1 MRRAIL
7 FVLVGLMLCACHSG
21 SGQDVPPF
29 QHQAFYQELKGYAE
43 EFLFVDGDWKGDF
56 DDGAFYGP
64 GFYAQAGETEDNDA
78 FRQQAQEAYQ
88 DNLAVVRS
96 VEDLTSADVN
106 DLAMSLLGLIE
117 YIDAAGDDD
126 SVLNEIDEMIQM
138 INDFVESAGNYLPK
152 EMVPGY
158 SMDTYGPTAINGLMG
173 LISLQRAHVLGG
185 AGTDQMVEFA
195 RQVGARI
202 EEYNWNGT
210 YYKLDEETDK
220 LHLYPN
226 VTMII
231 FNARLYQLT
240 GKPGYKGRAVETY
253 LGMQPLKVTEAD
265 GLVAP
270 GRYRSP
276 YSAEVMGAQT
286 DDYSTLS
293 SQNYAMFA
301 LMLLYQIT
309 GEDKYLEEMNPIL
322 DFLEDHLVGQACLLD
337 ISQEGLCDPACPGTQ
352 SCLKEQCF
360 DDSCHQG
367 ILHHWM
373 DGRVAVPDDLEFFC
387 SGCNVQTLYL
397 MWYRQEKL

>member
-1 MRRAIL
+1 MRHALLIG
-7 FVLVGLMLCACHSG
+7 LVGFALCACNGESKK
-21 SGQDVPPF
+21 QVPPF
-29 QHQAFYQELKGYAE
+29 EHGDFYEDLKLWGGD
-43 EFLFVDGDWKGDF
+43 FLFVDGDWKEDF

-78 FRQQAQEAYQ
+78 FRQRAQEAYQ
-88 DNLAVVRS
+88 DNLGVMRS
-96 VEDLTSADVN
+96 VENITEADVN

-117 YIDAAGDDD
+117 YIDATGDR
-126 SVLNEIDEMIQM
+126 STLNEVDEMIGN
-138 INDFVESAGNYLPK
+138 INDFVESAGHYLPK

-158 SMDTYGPTAINGLMG
+158 AMETYGPTAINGLMG
-173 LISLQRAHVLGG
+173 LISLQRAYVLGG

-195 RQVGARI
+195 QTVGDKI
-202 EEYNWNGT
+202 KDHNWTGT
-210 YYKLDEETDK
+210 YYKFDEDVDK

-231 FNARLYQLT
+231 YNARLYQLT
-240 GKPGYKGRAVETY
+240 GKPGYKGRAVDTY

-276 YSAEVMGAQT
+276 YSAGVMGAQI
-286 DDYSTLS
+286 DDYTTLS
-293 SQNYAMFA
+293 SQNYLMFA

-309 GEDKYLEEMNPIL
+309 GEDKYLDEINPVL
-322 DFLEDHLVGQACLLD
+322 DFLENNLVGQSCLVD
-337 ISQEGLCDPACPGTQ
+337 ISQDLLCDPACAAGQ
-352 SCLKEQCF
+352 ACLKEQCY

-373 DGRVAVPDDLEFFC
+373 DGRVAIPDDLEFFC

>member
-7 FVLVGLMLCACHSG
+7 FVFLGLMLCACHSG
-21 SGQDVPPF
+21 SGKDVPPF
-29 QHQAFYQELKGYAE
+29 QHQAFYEELKGYAE

-64 GFYAQAGETEDNDA
+64 AFYAQAGETEDDDA
-78 FRQQAQEAYQ
+78 FRQRAQEAYQ
-88 DNLAVVRS
+88 DNLGVVRA
-96 VEDLTSADVN
+96 VENLTEADVN
-106 DLAMSLLGLIE
+106 DLAMSLLGMIE
-117 YIDAAGDDD
+117 YVDATGDRSELD
-126 SVLNEIDEMIQM
+126 EIDEMIQN
-138 INDFVESAGNYLPK
+138 INDFVESAGHYLPP

-158 SMDTYGPTAINGLMG
+158 AMDTYGPTAINGLMG
-173 LISLQRAHVLGG
+173 LISLQRAEVLGG

-195 RQVGARI
+195 RGVADKI
-202 EEYNWNGT
+202 EEYNWSGT
-210 YYKLDEETDK
+210 YYKFDPDTDR

-231 FNARLYQLT
+231 YNARLHQLT
-240 GKPGYKGRAVETY
+240 KKPGYKGRAVETY

-265 GLVAP
+265 GLAAP

-276 YSAEVMGAQT
+276 YSQEDMGAQT

-293 SQNYAMFA
+293 SQNYLMFA

-309 GEDKYLEEMNPIL
+309 GEDKYLEEMNPVL
-322 DFLEDHLVGQACLLD
+322 DFLQENLVGQACLVD
-337 ISQEGLCDPACPGTQ
+337 ISQDHLCDPACSAGQ
-352 SCLKEQCF
+352 ACLKGDCF
-360 DDSCHQG
+360 ADECHTG

-373 DGRVAVPDDLEFFC
+373 DGRVAEADDLEFFC
-387 SGCNVQTLYL
+387 SGCNLQTLYL

>member
-1 MRRAIL
+1 MRCASL
-7 FVLVGLMLCACHSG
+7 FGFLGLMICACQSG
-21 SGQDVPPF
+21 YKAPPF
-29 QHQAFYQELKGYAE
+29 QHQAFYEELKTYAE
-43 EFLFVDGDWKGDF
+43 DFLFVGGDWKADF

-64 GFYAQAGETEDNDA
+64 AFYAQAGKTENNAA
-78 FRQQAQEAYQ
+78 FLQKAEQAYQ
-88 DNLAVVRS
+88 DNLAVVRA
-96 VEDLTSADVN
+96 VENLTDADVN

-117 YIDAAGDDD
+117 YIDATGDR
-126 SVLNEIDEMIQM
+126 SALTEIDEMIQM
-138 INDFVESAGNYLPK
+138 INDFVESAGHYLPP

-158 SMDTYGPTAINGLMG
+158 SMDTYGPTSINGLMG
-173 LISLQRAHVLGG
+173 LISLQRAQVLGG
-185 AGTDQMVEFA
+185 AGTDKMVEFA
-195 RQVGARI
+195 RKVGERI
-202 EEYNWNGT
+202 EEYNWSGT
-210 YYKLDEETDK
+210 YYKFDEETDK

-253 LGMQPLKVTEAD
+253 LGMQPLKVTAAD
-265 GLVAP
+265 GLVGP

-276 YSAEVMGAQT
+276 YSADDMGAQT

-309 GEDKYLEEMNPIL
+309 GEDKYLLEMNPIL
-322 DFLEDHLVGQACLLD
+322 DFLEAHLVGQACLLD
-337 ISQEGLCDPACPGTQ
+337 ISQDHLCDPACPAGQ
-352 SCLKEQCF
+352 ACLKADCF
-360 DDSCHQG
+360 DNSCRTG

-373 DGRVAVPDDLEFFC
+373 DGRLAIPDDLEFFC
-387 SGCNVQTLYL
+387 SGCNVQSLYL